1 MFGSSL
7 MTTNANPVPEIGLN
21 DGARIPQL
29 GFGVWQI
36 ARDSA
41 AAVVGEALRIG
52 YRHSDTAPIYR
63 NEPGVGEALRSSGL
77 PRGQVYVTSKC
88 PNDAHGHESA
98 IRALEQSLERLGLDH
113 VDLYL
118 IHWPQPT
125 LGRYV
130 ETWEG
135 LIELRERGLTRSIGV
150 SNFHAP
156 HLERLISATSVVP
169 SVNQIELH
177 PLLTQRPLVAA
188 SRALG
193 VQVEGWSP
201 LAHGQILDR
210 AELEQ
215 IAEAHGTSV
224 AQVVIRWHLQLGY
237 IVIPKSVTP
246 ARIASNFD
254 VFDFELSDDELAAV
268 SALGSESRTGPNPDQ
283 FG

>member
-1 MFGSSL
+1 

-36 ARDSA
+36 PRESA
-41 AAVVGEALRIG
+41 SAVVGEALRIG
-52 YRHSDTAPIYR
+52 YRHIDTAPVYR
-63 NEPGVGEALRSSGL
+63 NERGVGEALRSSGL
-77 PRGQVYVTSKC
+77 PRDQVYVTTKC

-98 IRALEQSLERLGLDH
+98 IRALEQSLERLELDH

-125 LGRYV
+125 LDRYV

-156 HLERLISATSVVP
+156 HLERVISATGVVP

-188 SRALG
+188 NRALG

-201 LAHGQILDR
+201 LANGQILDH

-215 IAEAHGTSV
+215 IAEAHSTSV
-224 AQVVIRWHLQLGY
+224 AQVVIRWHLELGY
-237 IVIPKSVTP
+237 IVIPRSVNP
-246 ARIASNFD
+246 GRMAANFD
-254 VFDFELSDDELAAV
+254 VFGFELTLDEMQRI
-268 SALGSESRTGPNPDQ
+268 SALNGDSRTGANPDD
-283 FG
+283 F